1 MPGNPEVPVEN
12 RNRAGARRVHDSPIF
27 ASLIVSVAALL
38 AVPALA
44 DQPKGSGLPPH
55 VHRMKPDEPQYQ
67 FAQLVQL
74 ANPEHKDDRIAQ
86 GLTPETMYK
95 LADHVRGAMN
105 QIRAMSRQNTD
116 EICAQKDTINRET
129 MARLVAQLDADT
141 HAFEKKIVADVPALI
156 GPEQA
161 AIFQR
166 VVSTITITGTVA
178 DGAAA
183 IRSPD
188 YPYKHTLAEWCR

>member
-1 MPGNPEVPVEN
+1 MHM
-12 RNRAGARRVHDSPIF
+12 RMTRRLRDSPMV
-27 ASLIVSVAALL
+27 AQLIVSIAALL
-38 AVPALA
+38 ALPALA
-44 DQPKGSGLPPH
+44 DEPKETGLPSH
-55 VHRMKPDEPQYQ
+55 VHRMKPDEAQYQ

-74 ANPEHKDDRIAQ
+74 ANPEHKDDKIAQ
-86 GLTPETMYK
+86 GLTPETMNK
-95 LADHVRGAMN
+95 LADHVRAAMR
-105 QIRAMSRQNTD
+105 QIKAMSKQNTD

-141 HAFEKKIVADVPALI
+141 HAFEKKVVAEVPALI

-166 VVSTITITGTVA
+166 VMSTITISGTTG

-188 YPYKHTLAEWCR
+188 YPYKHVLGEWCR